1 MNEFLEKLL
10 NKLTL
15 KDICGQLLCY
25 DIYEK
30 DDPEEVEEIIKR
42 IKPGGIFVSNM
53 SAEKIKLYTDMVNKY
68 TKVPVIVSVDV
79 ENGPE
84 NGVKGGGFLPY
95 PHGSIRH
102 AETGQ

>member
-1 MNEFLEKLL
+1 MNEFLEKLFK
-10 NKLTL
+10 KLTL
-15 KDICGQLLCY
+15 KDVCGQLLCY

-79 ENGPE
+79 KKKTT
-84 NGVKGGGFLPY
+84 VRAYSAKRL
-95 PHGSIRH
+95 
-102 AETGQ
+102 

>member
-1 MNEFLEKLL
+1 MNDLREKLL
-10 NKLTL
+10 NEMTVEE
-15 KDICGQLLCY
+15 ICGQLLCY

-30 DDPEEVEEIIKR
+30 DDPEEVEEVIKR

-79 ENGPE
+79 KKKTT
-84 NGVKGGGFLPY
+84 VRAYSAKRL
-95 PHGSIRH
+95 
-102 AETGQ
+102 